1 MQKIAFLNMKKQDK
15 LPKRQLDG
23 GRNKLNP
30 DQLTMRP
37 STMSVLQEIFDLRI
51 NKGWPEIK
59 IKHHL
64 MGDRHCYSERMA
76 FYYLQYLRDYI
87 KENINVDREEMMA
100 THLQQLETMAS
111 ELKDEEPK
119 LYLEYMKEINK
130 LMGLYQPEKLD
141 ITTGGDKI
149 NKITV
154 EIITRE
160 NKEE

>member
-1 MQKIAFLNMKKQDK
+1 MKKQDK
-15 LPKRQLDG
+15 LPKRELDG

-30 DQLTMRP
+30 LQLTMRP
-37 STMSVLQEIFDLRI
+37 STMSVLQEIYDLRI
-51 NKGWPEIK
+51 NRGWSELK

-87 KENINVDREEMMA
+87 KENVNIDREEMMA
-100 THLQQLETMAS
+100 THIEQLQEVAVN
-111 ELKDEEPK
+111 LKDSNPK
-119 LYLEYMKEINK
+119 LYLAYMQELNK
-130 LMGLYQPEKLD
+130 LVGLYQPEKLD

-154 EIITRE
+154 EIITRD
-160 NKEE
+160 NTQ